1 MTERKAGKRKIR
13 KERGESLGLG
23 FCQLS

>member
-13 KERGESLGLG
+13 KERGESLG

>member
-1 MTERKAGKRKIR
+1 MTERKRSGKKRKIR
-13 KERGESLGLG
+13 KERGESLG

>member
-1 MTERKAGKRKIR
+1 MTERKRNGKKRKIR
-13 KERGESLGLG
+13 KERGESLG